1 MPWWNALSHTGVHG
15 DATKATAEK
24 GKVLLEQAVRECAG
38 FVTELRDKPLP
49 IRWEPSERVP

>member
-1 MPWWNALSHTGVHG
+1 VHG

-49 IRWEPSERVP
+49 VRWEPSERVP